1 MRVVLDTNLLISA
14 LIFRGLPAQLL
25 LRFENPQ
32 HALFTSPQLL
42 AELEDVIFRNK
53 FEKPIAQAQTSAR
66 QLFDGFVALA
76 HTVKAS
82 PLRERVSRDADDD
95 AVLAC
100 ALAAGADL
108 IVSGDDDLLV
118 LKQYQGI
125 PILAAQQ
132 ALELFAV

>member
-1 MRVVLDTNLLISA
+1 MLDTNLLISA
-14 LIFRGLPAQLL
+14 LIYRGLPAQLL
-25 LRFENPQ
+25 LKFENPR

-42 AELEDVIFRNK
+42 PELDVICRNK

-82 PLRERVSRDADDD
+82 PLSERVSRDADHD

-108 IVSGDDDLLV
+108 IVSGDEDLLV

-125 PILAAQQ
+125 PILAARQ
-132 ALELFAV
+132 ALELFAD

>member
-1 MRVVLDTNLLISA
+1 MFFVS
-14 LIFRGLPAQLL
+14 
-25 LRFENPQ
+25 
-32 HALFTSPQLL
+32 
-42 AELEDVIFRNK
+42 

-66 QLFDGFVALA
+66 QLFEGLVALA
-76 HTVKAS
+76 HIVKAS
-82 PLRERVSRDADDD
+82 PLSERVSRDADDD

-125 PILAAQQ
+125 PTLAARQ